1 MAKHAVHNAEPP
13 VPDEQVLADLVE
25 SSRARLLAWVESRLS
40 VRLAARIDP
49 EGVVHNAYLRARSR
63 WTKAQVEIDNL
74 EAWLNRMVHE
84 QLVEEI
90 RAALGARRCYD
101 REAPIPDNSVDQIVL
116 HLFGSR
122 SSPTESVRRRER
134 RDLVRKALE
143 QLGARD
149 AEILLLFAEGL
160 SYKEI
165 GLLLDMK
172 ENTAN
177 RRCLRALEKLGEL
190 LPPRSA
196 LF

>member
-1 MAKHAVHNAEPP
+1 MHAPADPEPP
-13 VPDEQVLADLVE
+13 VPHEQVLADLFE
-25 SSRARLLAWVESRLS
+25 FSRPRLLAWVESELS
-40 VRLAARIDP
+40 ARLAARIDP
-49 EGVVHNAYLRARSR
+49 EGVVQNAFVRANSR
-63 WTKAQVEIDNL
+63 WAKAQEEIDNV
-74 EAWLNRMVHE
+74 EAWLSRMVHD

-90 RAALGARRCYD
+90 RATLGASRNRD
-101 REAPIPDNSVDQIVL
+101 REVPIPDDSVDQIVL
-116 HLFGSR
+116 QLFGSR

-134 RDLVRKALE
+134 RDLVRKALR

-149 AEILLLFAEGL
+149 AEILILFAEGL
-160 SYKEI
+160 TYKQI

-172 ENTAN
+172 ENSAN